1 MINFLFLLDKFK
13 IDGYIIPKN
22 DEYFNEYI
30 SPSEDRL
37 KFLSNFSGSAG
48 FAIILKNKKYLFV
61 DGRYSIQAKKQSGK
75 KFKIITIPNK
85 FPKDVIKPKKEII
98 IGFDPK
104 LHTEREL
111 KFLFNISNVKLR
123 PVLTNLIDK
132 IWLGRKKRNPNL
144 SSQFLKGKRELH
156 MIRRFFRL
164 KNLSIKIKVIYY

>member
-104 LHTEREL
+104 LHTEKEL
-111 KFLFNISNVKLR
+111 KFLFSISNVKLR

-132 IWLGRKKRNPNL
+132 IWLKRKKNGSHGNGSR
-144 SSQFLKGKRELH
+144 G
-156 MIRRFFRL
+156 
-164 KNLSIKIKVIYY
+164 

>member
-104 LHTEREL
+104 LHTEEEL

-144 SSQFLKGKRELH
+144 SSQFPKRKWELH

-164 KNLSIKIKVIYY
+164 KNLSIKIKLIYY

>member
-85 FPKDVIKPKKEII
+85 FPKDVIKPKK
-98 IGFDPK
+98 K
-104 LHTEREL
+104 
-111 KFLFNISNVKLR
+111 S
-123 PVLTNLIDK
+123 
-132 IWLGRKKRNPNL
+132 
-144 SSQFLKGKRELH
+144 
-156 MIRRFFRL
+156 
-164 KNLSIKIKVIYY
+164 

>member
-30 SPSEDRL
+30 FPSEDRL

-85 FPKDVIKPKKEII
+85 FPKDVIKPKKEI
-98 IGFDPK
+98 
-104 LHTEREL
+104 
-111 KFLFNISNVKLR
+111 NC
-123 PVLTNLIDK
+123 
-132 IWLGRKKRNPNL
+132 
-144 SSQFLKGKRELH
+144 SSK
-156 MIRRFFRL
+156 
-164 KNLSIKIKVIYY
+164 S

>member
-30 SPSEDRL
+30 SSSEDRL

-85 FPKDVIKPKKEII
+85 FPKDVIKPKK
-98 IGFDPK
+98 
-104 LHTEREL
+104 
-111 KFLFNISNVKLR
+111 
-123 PVLTNLIDK
+123 
-132 IWLGRKKRNPNL
+132 
-144 SSQFLKGKRELH
+144 
-156 MIRRFFRL
+156 
-164 KNLSIKIKVIYY
+164 KNHNWI